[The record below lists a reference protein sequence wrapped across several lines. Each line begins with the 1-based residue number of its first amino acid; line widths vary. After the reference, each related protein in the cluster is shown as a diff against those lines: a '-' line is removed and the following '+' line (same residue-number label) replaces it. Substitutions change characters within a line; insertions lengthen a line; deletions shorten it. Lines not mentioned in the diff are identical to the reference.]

1 MQVNIIVHSQY
12 TKNNFKAVVTI
23 FLWFLPLVVSCQSV
37 YCIQFSLV
45 QFTTVLGA
53 WKVFYFIAE
62 SIATPYTKVWRKLM
76 VETIKRD
83 ALQRAENASEMI
95 LMKIEC
101 RAELQ
106 RENELKTYVRI
117 KGEIKMQSW
126 RTTVVNNA

>member
-1 MQVNIIVHSQY
+1 M
-12 TKNNFKAVVTI
+12 
-23 FLWFLPLVVSCQSV
+23 
-37 YCIQFSLV
+37 
-45 QFTTVLGA
+45 
-53 WKVFYFIAE
+53 FYFIAE